1 MTLEEEFKLL
11 VSGYY
16 GIYEMDQYKSK
27 MYVLKDLEDYIRGFV
42 KTYHLSNYQ
51 EMANKIENIPLKT
64 KLQDALLVLNKVKA
78 PLELSLMIRRRLNE
92 IKNNEEE

>member
-27 MYVLKDLEDYIRGFV
+27 MYVLKDLEDYIRWFV

-51 EMANKIENIPLKT
+51 EMANEIENIPLKT